1 MATIQIPVRVLD
13 EKCAGC
19 NCMRLTKSE
28 LYGGADLLVTEYS
41 CENLHLCTYIRNR
54 IVRNEPDGR
63 KNKEE

>member
-1 MATIQIPVRVLD
+1 MAMIQLPVRVLD

-19 NCMRLTKSE
+19 TCLRLTKNE
-28 LYGGADLLVTEYS
+28 LYGGMDIVATEFS

-54 IVRNEPDGR
+54 IVRNENSER